1 MQIGPSPQPTLP
13 SASADPSARAARI
26 AQRRDEYRYDFSY
39 HGVCAIASLPL
50 REEFSPAYIA
60 KGAEVSTRLGS
71 NRAAAVVE
79 KAPLGVGSALGVESD
94 PYARWKRMFPLL
106 DEPASVSRWT
116 HDWHFAWQRLAGS
129 APILLARDQGF
140 ASSIAIDPAVIRA
153 ALGRDA
159 TLASLAAEQRLFT
172 ADYALFDGVPG
183 GETDGA
189 RKYLFAPKVL
199 FVADA
204 NVAGGLAPLAIQC
217 DRRGGASSLYTPAD
231 NDWGL
236 AKFAAQVAEANYQG
250 VLVHMG
256 YCHEVIQ
263 RFVLAMHRQL
273 SEEHPLAVLLAPHC
287 EFTLAVNHVART
299 SVLAPDKTQDRLLAP
314 ALESQLALLV
324 EGVRALDIDSLDPRI
339 EFARRGVD
347 ASSAL
352 REYPFR
358 DDGLLVWDAIE
369 RFVRGYVTTYYTSD
383 DAVRADGELAAF
395 VREVGADDGGRL
407 PNMFARFEVKTID
420 ALVALFAR
428 IVFRATAFHAA
439 INNENYDQIAFAP
452 AASTASFAGLPP
464 RKTESASF
472 LRSMLPPDD
481 LCFEAISAT
490 WQVLALAMNRLGEY
504 PSKHFVDPRVEPL
517 VDAFRAELAAI
528 EAKVSERNSAR
539 PMPYVRLLPSRINAS
554 ITA

>member
-1 MQIGPSPQPTLP
+1 MKIAPSSQPTLP
-13 SASADPSARAARI
+13 SASGDPTARAERI
-26 AQRRDEYRYDFSY
+26 ARSRDEYRYDFSY

-60 KGAEVSTRLGS
+60 KGAEISARLQS
-71 NRAAAVVE
+71 NRAAAAVGE
-79 KAPLGVGSALGVESD
+79 APVALASALGAARD
-94 PYARWKRMFPLL
+94 PYARWAKMFPLL
-106 DEPASVSRWT
+106 DEPTSVSRWT
-116 HDWHFAWQRLAGS
+116 SDWHFAWQRLAGS
-129 APILLARDQGF
+129 APILLARDAGF
-140 ASSIAIDPAVIRA
+140 ASSITVDSAVIRA
-153 ALGRDA
+153 VLGRDA
-159 TLASLAAEQRLFT
+159 TLEALAAEQRLFT
-172 ADYALFDGVPG
+172 ADYALFDGVVG
-183 GETDGA
+183 GRTDGA
-189 RKYLFAPKVL
+189 QKYLFAPRVL
-199 FVADA
+199 FVSDPS
-204 NVAGGLAPLAIQC
+204 VRGGLAPLAIQC
-217 DRRGGASSLYTPAD
+217 DRRGGAASVYTLAD
-231 NDWGL
+231 KDWAL

-273 SEEHPLAVLLAPHC
+273 SDEHPLAVLLAPHC

-299 SVLAPDKTQDRLLAP
+299 SVLAPGKTQDRLLAP

-324 EGVRALDIDSLDPRI
+324 EGVRALDIDSLDPTI

-347 ASSAL
+347 GASSL

-358 DDGLLVWDAIE
+358 DDGLLVWRAIE

-383 DAVRADGELAAF
+383 ESVASDAELAAF

-428 IVFRATAFHAA
+428 VIFRATAFHAA
-439 INNENYDQIAFAP
+439 INNENYDQIGFAP

-464 RKTESASF
+464 RQTESDSF

-481 LCFEAISAT
+481 LCFESISAT
-490 WQVLALAMNRLGEY
+490 WQVLALAMNRLGQY
-504 PSKHFVDPRVEPL
+504 PSRHFVDPRVGPL
-517 VDAFRAELAAI
+517 VEAFGAELASI
-528 EAKVSERNSAR
+528 EAEISQRNSSR
-539 PMPYVRLLPSRINAS
+539 PMAYVRLLPSRINAS